1 MNKTKT
7 LFIVFISFESFLVFN
22 TNHSRMPPNEFV
34 PIEGGLKVQ
43 KNLIASGAL
52 FAPAIASVFLAGVYL
67 IVSCSVMLTDL
78 NNEKDNDSVEVNE
91 THIKIAQIGI
101 GVGCLVV
108 VLGIWF
114 SIHNYRWLEANFEKM
129 SLTPTITSKE

>member
-1 MNKTKT
+1 
-7 LFIVFISFESFLVFN
+7 
-22 TNHSRMPPNEFV
+22 MPPSEFV
-34 PIEGGLKVQ
+34 PIKGGLEVKRD
-43 KNLIASGAL
+43 LIASGAL
-52 FAPAIASVFLAGVYL
+52 FAPALASVFLAGVYL

-108 VLGIWF
+108 ALGIWF
-114 SIHNYRWLEANFEKM
+114 AVHNHEWLKKNFKKM
-129 SLTPTITSKE
+129 SLTPTITSEE